1 MTLPLLAAVSI
12 AALLFSIWLSW
23 RLKSAPG
30 EIRLKVM
37 AAFGALLIIGG
48 VTVLIVWEYVP
59 IVVVAGFALVG
70 RGIGNMMAGR
80 SRDAGGG
87 AA

>member
-1 MTLPLLAAVSI
+1 MTLPLLVAFSICALLASI
-12 AALLFSIWLSW
+12 ALSW
-23 RLKSAPG
+23 RLKSAP
-30 EIRLKVM
+30 EQLRVKVM
-37 AAFGALLIIGG
+37 AAFGALLIVGG
-48 VTVLIVWEYVP
+48 VAVLVVWQYVP

-80 SRDAGGG
+80 SQGSGGG